1 MRILIDANNEKMA
14 IEVNAVILDQ
24 AGDLIAYPSNPCFP
38 CLKIH
43 GVANP
48 RNELKNIYVYGLGT
62 LSASC
67 HIAEFLP
74 AENAITE
81 ESVRE
86 REIDLDELEQEQDHG
101 FSY

>member
-43 GVANP
+43 GVSNP
-48 RNELKNIYVYGLGT
+48 KNELKNIYVYGLGT
-62 LSASC
+62 LSAAC
-67 HIAEFLP
+67 HIAEFLA
-74 AENAITE
+74 AENTVE
-81 ESVRE
+81 DSSVRE
-86 REIDLDELEQEQDHG
+86 REIDLDDLEQELG
-101 FSY
+101 FSH

>member
-43 GVANP
+43 GVSNP
-48 RNELKNIYVYGLGT
+48 KNELKNIYVYGLGT
-62 LSASC
+62 LSAAC

-74 AENAITE
+74 AEDTVQE
-81 ESVRE
+81 TSVRE
-86 REIDLDELEQEQDHG
+86 REIDLDDLEQELG
-101 FSY
+101 FSH

>member
-1 MRILIDANNEKMA
+1 MRILIDESNRKMA
-14 IEVNAVILDQ
+14 IEVNAVILDE

-43 GVANP
+43 GVSNP

-62 LSASC
+62 LSAAC

-74 AENAITE
+74 PAEDAPAD
-81 ESVRE
+81 SVRE
-86 REIDLDELEQEQDHG
+86 REIDLEALEQEHG
-101 FSY
+101 FSH